1 MSFHL
6 HNLHF
11 SPTPSAL
18 AIGLAAL
25 VIVGVLCGLSWKR
38 SPHPRRTAL
47 LESLRFL
54 CTLLVVL
61 LLWKPEWLT
70 ILHPETK
77 PRIAILWDASK
88 SMETLDAELP
98 ELFSPSHEVVTR
110 AAWTAQ
116 ALDSPL

>member
-1 MSFHL
+1 MSFNL

-11 SPTPSAL
+11 SPTPVTL

-25 VIVGVLCGLSWKR
+25 VFVAVLCVISWRR
-38 SPHPRRTAL
+38 SPHPTRTGL
-47 LESLRFL
+47 LEGLRFL

-70 ILHPETK
+70 VIHPVTK

-88 SMETLDAELP
+88 SMTTLDAELP
-98 ELFSPSHEVVTR
+98 ELFSPTI
-110 AAWTAQ
+110 
-116 ALDSPL
+116 P